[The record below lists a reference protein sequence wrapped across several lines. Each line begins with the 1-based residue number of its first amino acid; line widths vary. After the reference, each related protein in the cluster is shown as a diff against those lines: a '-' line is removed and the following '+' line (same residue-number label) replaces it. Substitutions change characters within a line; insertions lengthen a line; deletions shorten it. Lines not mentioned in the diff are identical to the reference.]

1 MGDSSAAVGFPVLLF
16 WEAAESIQED
26 VMRALVAAFAILFFG
41 SLFGFF
47 GVANF
52 IQNSTGDLFSR
63 SPVIVDGIT
72 PAEIKT
78 NFIYF
83 KVTADGPFRTVSV
96 SESRDTRTF
105 DFGVDGWCTGD
116 CTPRPAEKVK
126 LVRITSRDPKKELH
140 FTLRECRLRATLLS
154 HTLECYDGK

>member
-1 MGDSSAAVGFPVLLF
+1 M
-16 WEAAESIQED
+16 
-26 VMRALVAAFAILFFG
+26 AFAPSTPWKLPCIITWDG
-41 SLFGFF
+41 SRNQNLPTDS
-47 GVANF
+47 AEEA
-52 IQNSTGDLFSR
+52 QNSTGDFFSR
-63 SPVIVDGIT
+63 SPVVVDGIT

-96 SESRDTRTF
+96 SESGDTRTF

-126 LVRITSRDPKKELH
+126 LVRITSRNPKKELH
-140 FTLRECRLRATLLS
+140 FTLWECRLRATLLS